1 MITSSCCPTK
11 IAQIAY
17 AAFGRL
23 GIRINGV
30 ALGLA
35 KLDGATCAILI
46 TEMAFPCDND
56 DKGVS
61 MKIERN
67 LGMDLVRATEAAALR
82 AGRWMGR
89 GDKEGCDQAAVDA
102 MRHALESVPMNGVVV
117 IGEGE
122 KDDAPMLYTDER
134 VGTGEGAEVDVAVD
148 PVEGTTL
155 LAEGMS
161 GAIAVVAVA
170 ERGTLYNWQGFA
182 YMDKLAVGEK
192 AKGVVDIE
200 APVAYNIR
208 AVARTLGK
216 QVEDVTVVVL
226 DRPRHRDLIREIRET
241 GARIKLI
248 LHGDVSAGVMTAV
261 DNPPADML
269 MGIGGAPEAVITA
282 CALKCTGG
290 ELQCRVWARNDEER
304 ALIAERGID
313 TRQVLRTSDL
323 VQSDNVFFAATGIT
337 SGEFLGGVDYF
348 GGGARTHS
356 VVMRARS
363 GTVRYI
369 EATHRW
375 DKLMRIS
382 TMPYGSHG

>member
-1 MITSSCCPTK
+1 M
-11 IAQIAY
+11 Q
-17 AAFGRL
+17 
-23 GIRINGV
+23 
-30 ALGLA
+30 
-35 KLDGATCAILI
+35 
-46 TEMAFPCDND
+46 
-56 DKGVS
+56 
-61 MKIERN
+61 IERN

-82 AGRWMGR
+82 SGRWMGR
-89 GDKEGCDQAAVDA
+89 GDKIGADQAAVDA
-102 MRHALESVPMNGVVV
+102 MRYALDSVPMNGVVV

-122 KDDAPMLYTDER
+122 KDEAPMLYHGER
-134 VGTGEGAEVDVAVD
+134 LGSGDGPQMDVAVD

-155 LAEGMS
+155 LAEGMP

-170 ERGTLYNWQGFA
+170 EQGALYNWQGLA

-192 AKGVVDIE
+192 AKGVIDIN

-226 DRPRHRDLIREIRET
+226 DRPRHKDLIREIRHT

-248 LHGDVSAGVMTAV
+248 LHGDVSAGVMTAIE
-261 DNPPADML
+261 NAPADLL

-282 CALKCTGG
+282 AALKCMGG
-290 ELQCRVWARNDEER
+290 EIQCKIWPRNDEEQ
-304 ALIAERGID
+304 AHVAERGLD
-313 TRQVLRTSDL
+313 VTQVFTTKDL
-323 VQSDNVFFAATGIT
+323 VQGDNVFFAATGIT
-337 SGEFLGGVDYF
+337 PGEFLRGTEYF

-356 VVMRARS
+356 VVMRSRS

-369 EATHRW
+369 DSTHRW

-382 TMPYGSHG
+382 NMPYG